1 MYVRIVPAGTQA
13 KRVVPFVRTHARS
26 LDGSVPSKVRTSIL
40 NMSSAAYPVPGPDA
54 TGVPGPPRP
63 TELVA
68 CAVALAEGS
77 VSSMELVERALT
89 AIDAT
94 QPTLNA
100 FRVVRGEAARAEAA
114 EADRRLAAGERLPL
128 LGVPVAI
135 KDDVDLA
142 EHPTSFGCQGPFGV
156 KREDCEMVRRLR
168 AAGAV
173 IVGKTNTPEIGLY
186 PFTEGAA
193 FGATRNPWSLR
204 HTPGGS
210 SGGSAAAVAAGIVPG
225 AVGSDGAGSV
235 RIPAAWCNL
244 VGVKPQRGRISTW
257 PDPESFNG
265 LTCIG
270 PLTRTVAD
278 AALMLDVLSGNHA
291 EDLHAPPL
299 PPEPYGQ
306 AIAREPRPLRI
317 ALSLHHAFSGAPVRL
332 HDEIEAGVRRI
343 GKALAELGHTV
354 SERHPR
360 YGLMGLTLVAR
371 GESGVHEWVG
381 RVPDR
386 SLLDG
391 RTRSTAQL
399 GGVLSKTVLPLARR
413 LERRF
418 QRRVGSIF
426 HQCDV
431 LIAPTS
437 ASGPLP
443 VGKTDGLSSWATQ
456 QVIAGSCPYAWPWNV
471 LGWPGVSV
479 PAGLTREGLPFGVQL
494 LGPANSEATLLSLAA
509 QLERV
514 ERWYERIAPHA
525 VRTQPA

>member
-1 MYVRIVPAGTQA
+1 VYARLSPHTRGN
-13 KRVVPFVRTHARS
+13 RGLVPFIRNECRRTEGGAYLAHGTNVD
-26 LDGSVPSKVRTSIL
+26 LK
-40 NMSSAAYPVPGPDA
+40 MSSAAHPISRSDA
-54 TGVPGPPRP
+54 EGANSSGRP
-63 TELVA
+63 AGLLE
-68 CAVALAEGS
+68 CAAALAEGR
-77 VSSMELVERALT
+77 VSSTQLVDQALARAE
-89 AIDAT
+89 AT

-100 FRVVRGEAARAEAA
+100 FRIVRAEAA
-114 EADRRLAAGERLPL
+114 RKEAADADRRLAAGERLPL

-142 EHPTSFGCQGPFGV
+142 GHPTSFGCSGPFAI

-168 AAGAV
+168 LAGAV

-186 PFTEGAA
+186 PFTEGSA
-193 FGATRNPWSLR
+193 FGVTRNPWSLD

-210 SGGSAAAVAAGIVPG
+210 SGGSAAAVAAGIVPA

-257 PDPESFNG
+257 PDREAFNG

-278 AALMLDVLSGNHA
+278 AALLLDVLSGNHP
-291 EDLHAPPL
+291 EDLYAPPR
-299 PPEPYGQ
+299 PVESYAQ
-306 AIAREPRPLRI
+306 AIEREPRPLRI
-317 ALSLHHAFSGAPVRL
+317 VLSLRHAFSGAPVRL
-332 HDEIEAGVRRI
+332 HHEIEAGVRRL
-343 GKALAELGHTV
+343 ARTLAELGHTV
-354 SERHPR
+354 SEHHPH
-360 YGLMGLTLVAR
+360 YGLIGLTLIAR

-386 SLLDG
+386 SLLDA
-391 RTRSTAQL
+391 RTRSTAQI
-399 GGVLSKTVLPLARR
+399 GGVLARTMLPLARG

-418 QRRVGSIF
+418 QRRVGSTF
-426 HQCDV
+426 HEYDV

-437 ASGPLP
+437 ATAPLP
-443 VGKTDGLSSWATQ
+443 IGKTEGLSSWSTQ
-456 QVIAGSCPYAWPWNV
+456 QLIAGSCPYAWPWNV

-479 PAGLTREGLPFGVQL
+479 PAGLTGEGLPFGAQL
-494 LGPANSEATLLSLAA
+494 LGPPNSEATLLSLAA

-514 ERWYERIAPHA
+514 ERWQDRIAPHA
-525 VRTQPA
+525 VDV